1 MQVGKELLIDEVAE
15 VVAGQGL
22 VVVELAV
29 LALGRGPAFPAVG
42 LVEDEGVFL
51 ALQRGFVGLVLLQ
64 TVEVFQEQQ
73 PGGLLG
79 VVEFGGAA
87 GFFPE
92 DVVDVLEGLFKH
104 FYRSPSSIGELM
116 YITPPA
122 HGKVGSGL
130 NHVRECLARIC

>member
-42 LVEDEGVFL
+42 FVEDVGVFL
-51 ALQRGFVGLVLLQ
+51 AVQRGLIGAVLLQ
-64 TVEVFQEQQ
+64 PVEVFQEQQ

-79 VVEFGGAA
+79 VVQFGGAA
-87 GFFPE
+87 GLFPE
-92 DVVDVLEGLFKH
+92 NVVDVFEGLF
-104 FYRSPSSIGELM
+104 E
-116 YITPPA
+116 
-122 HGKVGSGL
+122 HGLLGQFRGHNTNFSRCEF
-130 NHVRECLARIC
+130 NWTSRFSQC